1 MENSGVKLSILICSL
16 KFSDREYNLNKI
28 LNELANQISINNYEN
43 EIEILIEADKGE
55 LSVGEKRN
63 KLINRSSGEYICFID
78 DDDFISSDYLLSILD
93 NLRKDILLIRI
104 NHIIDGV
111 KSKPIQTSLY
121 LDIETDTAFFRCN
134 HFHLC
139 PVKSSIAKKV
149 LFMSLNFAE
158 DMYYSQKLVPL
169 IDSYDVLENDIYI
182 YNDNLKDSFTR
193 NVF

>member
-43 EIEILIEADKGE
+43 EIEILIEADNGE